1 MGLPI
6 LKNTIHNVIRSGG
19 FRGFNT
25 SLARGYKTYRGF
37 LVPPMRLPTTEAEA
51 VQSVHRQLDLAKGAR
66 FFMPTK
72 DRVNIIS
79 GCEFALNG
87 KFNSATERMEFS
99 AKNKMPKDYYTAIAV
114 MVQDY
119 MRSLPEGSVYC
130 PGTMAI
136 DTGKMLGDKRVGEN
150 RGFIISS
157 GPEGDI
163 VEFTKKNSDP
173 LDEWADDT
181 ITVGDGPMLF
191 EAKDFLGDGRSAFIV
206 VAVCADYSKELAS
219 GKITFPIRP
228 DLILSPSAGFPAV
241 PPPETMD
248 VVVNDAIH
256 NPFSDV
262 LNLLQTRAWEPTIEQ
277 PVLSKFLTAL
287 GEGQGVGASLF
298 TAMHLTLLKSEHFAD
313 YLSPKRIL
321 SPLPYTL
328 TKFGDEFA
336 VDTGERSLPPI
347 VTNDGVARVTAAV
360 ATDGATVVSNGIGVS
375 DIDKYGDMLK
385 QLTTDLPWSFAQ
397 RKMDEAIAE
406 EVARQVEALGLD
418 LSQQA
423 ADIYAKLNQEALQ
436 QAAVSSMADFVMSGV
451 DATSGFQS
459 ISTAIGNENA
469 TGLATT
475 VLAQPL
481 VDAIAKPVSGE
492 SYLQATI
499 MATILSARQHDL
511 AQHATVLQQELVKAQ
526 LRVDV
531 TSGEIAR
538 KKADL
543 VDITSKLDTDPTND
557 DLQAQKAQLEQE
569 VEELET
575 QFAKNQADEIAS
587 QQDVD
592 SNQTAQDDSAREE
605 REERAAREA
614 RAPDVFHS
622 AV

>member
-1 MGLPI
+1 
-6 LKNTIHNVIRSGG
+6 
-19 FRGFNT
+19 
-25 SLARGYKTYRGF
+25 
-37 LVPPMRLPTTEAEA
+37 
-51 VQSVHRQLDLAKGAR
+51 
-66 FFMPTK
+66 
-72 DRVNIIS
+72 
-79 GCEFALNG
+79 
-87 KFNSATERMEFS
+87 
-99 AKNKMPKDYYTAIAV
+99 
-114 MVQDY
+114 
-119 MRSLPEGSVYC
+119 
-130 PGTMAI
+130 
-136 DTGKMLGDKRVGEN
+136 
-150 RGFIISS
+150 
-157 GPEGDI
+157 
-163 VEFTKKNSDP
+163 
-173 LDEWADDT
+173 
-181 ITVGDGPMLF
+181 
-191 EAKDFLGDGRSAFIV
+191 
-206 VAVCADYSKELAS
+206 
-219 GKITFPIRP
+219 
-228 DLILSPSAGFPAV
+228 
-241 PPPETMD
+241 
-248 VVVNDAIH
+248 
-256 NPFSDV
+256 
-262 LNLLQTRAWEPTIEQ
+262 
-277 PVLSKFLTAL
+277 
-287 GEGQGVGASLF
+287 
-298 TAMHLTLLKSEHFAD
+298 
-313 YLSPKRIL
+313 
-321 SPLPYTL
+321 
-328 TKFGDEFA
+328 
-336 VDTGERSLPPI
+336 
-347 VTNDGVARVTAAV
+347 
-360 ATDGATVVSNGIGVS
+360 VSNGIGVS